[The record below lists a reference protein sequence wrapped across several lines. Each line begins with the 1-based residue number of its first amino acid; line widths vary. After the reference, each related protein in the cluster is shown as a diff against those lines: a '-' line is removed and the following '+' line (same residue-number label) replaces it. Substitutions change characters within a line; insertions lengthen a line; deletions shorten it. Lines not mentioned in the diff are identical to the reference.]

1 MVAFSSIEK
10 EKIEVKLHKQFA
22 HPTSETLIKVIRNA
36 DIRDGR
42 MEQCIIS
49 ITENCETCVK
59 NKRPKPRPVVCVP
72 MASNFNEC
80 IAMDLKVWGNGY
92 FLVIVD
98 LATRFCAATQLL
110 GINCHLPSL
119 KVCF

>member
-1 MVAFSSIEK
+1 
-10 EKIEVKLHKQFA
+10 
-22 HPTSETLIKVIRNA
+22 
-36 DIRDGR
+36 
-42 MEQCIIS
+42 MERCIIS

-98 LATRFCAATQLL
+98 LATRFAQRQLL
-110 GINCHLPSL
+110 GINWHLQSL
-119 KVCF
+119 TVCF